1 MILRR
6 KTMQTP
12 SEAVWKLCKGI
23 DENEKVGQTWLM
35 TKSNQAYPTDLND
48 TEWRQIAPYLPGA
61 KPTGRPREI
70 AWREIMNGIFYMVK
84 NGCVWRA
91 LPHDL
96 PAWQTV
102 YYYFRLFQKSQLW
115 EKLNTIIREGVR
127 VKEGRE
133 PQASAMI
140 IDSQSAKSA
149 EGGEK
154 IGFDGGK
161 LVKGRKRNLI
171 TDTIGLVVL
180 AKVTAANV
188 QDVHAGKQIL
198 TELKKRTEL
207 IIRLRKIFAD
217 GGYRGELIDWV
228 KDQLHSEME
237 IVLKLGEQKGFQV
250 LPKRWVIERTNAW
263 VTRNRRMARDYER
276 LPETSES
283 FIYILMIRLG
293 LRRLVRT

>member
-1 MILRR
+1 LYKNPKRLFENS
-6 KTMQTP
+6 KKLDE
-12 SEAVWKLCKGI
+12 SEEI
-23 DENEKVGQTWLM
+23 GQTCLM
-35 TKSNQAYPTDLND
+35 TKSKQAYPTDLND
-48 TEWRQIAPYLPGA
+48 TEWKQIAPYLPEP
-61 KPTGRPREI
+61 KLTGIPREI
-70 AWREIMNGIFYMVK
+70 PWREIMNGMFYMVK

-102 YYYFRLFQKSQLW
+102 YYYFRLFQKSQRW
-115 EKLNTIIREGVR
+115 QELNTIIREGVR

-140 IDSQSAKSA
+140 IDSQSIKSA

-161 LVKGRKRNLI
+161 LVRGRKRNLI

-188 QDVHAGKQIL
+188 QDVHAGKQTL
-198 TELKKRTEL
+198 MALKERTQL
-207 IIRLRKIFAD
+207 ITRLQKIFAD
-217 GGYRGELIDWV
+217 GGYRGELVNWV
-228 KDQLHSEME
+228 KSELHSEME
-237 IVLKLGEQKGFQV
+237 IVLKLGDKKGFQV
-250 LPKRWVIERTNAW
+250 LPKRWVVERTNAW

-276 LPETSES
+276 LAETSES

-293 LRRLVRT
+293 LRRLART

>member
-1 MILRR
+1 
-6 KTMQTP
+6 
-12 SEAVWKLCKGI
+12 
-23 DENEKVGQTWLM
+23 M
-35 TKSNQAYPTDLND
+35 TKSKQAYPTDLND
-48 TEWRQIAPYLPGA
+48 TEWMQIAPYLP
-61 KPTGRPREI
+61 KPKTSGRPREI
-70 AWREIMNGIFYMVK
+70 PWREIMNGLFYMVK

-115 EKLNTIIREGVR
+115 EQLNRIIREAVR
-127 VKEGRE
+127 VKAGRD

-149 EGGEK
+149 EGGKE

-171 TDTIGLVVL
+171 TDSIGLVVL

-188 QDVHAGKQIL
+188 QDVHAGKEIL
-198 TELKKRTEL
+198 IELKKRTTL
-207 IIRLRKIFAD
+207 ITRLRKIFAD
-217 GGYRGELIDWV
+217 GGYRGDLLNWV
-228 KDQLHSEME
+228 KDELHAEIE
-237 IVLKLGEQKGFQV
+237 IVLKLGDQKGFQV

-263 VTRNRRMARDYER
+263 ISRNRRMARDYER
-276 LPETSES
+276 LTETSEV

-293 LRRLVRT
+293 LRRLAHS

>member
-1 MILRR
+1 
-6 KTMQTP
+6 
-12 SEAVWKLCKGI
+12 
-23 DENEKVGQTWLM
+23 M

-48 TEWRQIAPYLPGA
+48 TEWMQIAPYLPEP

-70 AWREIMNGIFYMVK
+70 SWREIMNGIFYMVK

-115 EKLNTIIREGVR
+115 EKLNTIIRERVR

-161 LVKGRKRNLI
+161 LVKGRKRNVI

-198 TELKKRTEL
+198 VELKKRTEL
-207 IIRLRKIFAD
+207 IARLRKIFAD
-217 GGYRGELIDWV
+217 GGYRGELLKWV
-228 KDQLHSEME
+228 KDELHAEME

-263 VTRNRRMARDYER
+263 ITRNRRMARDYEH
-276 LPETSES
+276 LAETSEA
-283 FIYILMIRLG
+283 FIYVLMIRLG

>member
-1 MILRR
+1 
-6 KTMQTP
+6 
-12 SEAVWKLCKGI
+12 
-23 DENEKVGQTWLM
+23 M
-35 TKSNQAYPTDLND
+35 TKSNQNYPTDLND
-48 TEWRQIAPYLPGA
+48 TEWAQIAPYLPEP
-61 KPTGRPREI
+61 KSTGRPREQS
-70 AWREIMNGIFYMVK
+70 WRRILNGIFYIVK

-91 LPHDL
+91 LPNDL

-102 YYYFRLFQKSQLW
+102 YYYFRFFRKQQMW
-115 EKLNTIIREGVR
+115 EKLNTIIRERVR

-149 EGGEK
+149 EGGEQ

-161 LVKGRKRNLI
+161 LVRGRKRNLI

-188 QDVHAGKQIL
+188 QDVHAGKQTLAKLKGRSEL
-198 TELKKRTEL
+198 TKRL
-207 IIRLRKIFAD
+207 LKIFAD
-217 GGYRGELIDWV
+217 GGYRGELVSWV
-228 KDQLHSEME
+228 KEELHADME

-276 LPETSES
+276 LAETSES
-283 FIYILMIRLG
+283 FIYILMIRIG
-293 LRRLVRT
+293 LHRLART

>member
-1 MILRR
+1 M
-6 KTMQTP
+6 
-12 SEAVWKLCKGI
+12 
-23 DENEKVGQTWLM
+23 M
-35 TKSNQAYPTDLND
+35 TKSNQTYPTDLND
-48 TEWRQIAPYLPGA
+48 TEWAQIALYLPEP

-70 AWREIMNGIFYMVK
+70 PWREIMNGIFYIVK

-102 YYYFRLFQKSQLW
+102 YYYFRLFGKNEMW
-115 EKLNTIIREGVR
+115 EKLNRIIRERVR

-140 IDSQSAKSA
+140 IDSQSVKSA

-188 QDVHAGKQIL
+188 QDVHAGKQTL
-198 TELKKRTEL
+198 AELKKRTKL
-207 IIRLRKIFAD
+207 ITRLQKIFAD
-217 GGYRGELIDWV
+217 GGYRGELVSWV
-228 KDQLHSEME
+228 QNELHAEME

-263 VTRNRRMARDYER
+263 ITRNRRMARDYER
-276 LPETSES
+276 LAESSET

-293 LRRLVRT
+293 LRRMLRT

>member
-1 MILRR
+1 
-6 KTMQTP
+6 
-12 SEAVWKLCKGI
+12 
-23 DENEKVGQTWLM
+23 M

-48 TEWRQIAPYLPGA
+48 TEWMQIAPYLPEPKA
-61 KPTGRPREI
+61 TGRPREI
-70 AWREIMNGIFYMVK
+70 PWREIMNGIFYMVK

-102 YYYFRLFQKSQLW
+102 YYYFRYFGKNEMW
-115 EKLNTIIREGVR
+115 EKLNTIIRERVR
-127 VKEGRE
+127 IKEGRE

-140 IDSQSAKSA
+140 IDSQSVKSA

-180 AKVTAANV
+180 ARVTAANV

-198 TELKKRTEL
+198 VELKKRTIL
-207 IIRLRKIFAD
+207 ITRLRKIFAD
-217 GGYRGELIDWV
+217 GGYRGELLEWV
-228 KDQLHSEME
+228 TAELQAEME
-237 IVLKLGEQKGFQV
+237 IVLKLGDQKGFQV

-263 VTRNRRMARDYER
+263 ISRNRRMARDYER
-276 LPETSES
+276 LAETSEA

-293 LRRLVRT
+293 LRRLAHS